1 LTPVAARDPIV
12 DGWSTS
18 KLVTTARVPQPS
30 LCRGPHG
37 QVFVHGMVGE
47 GWETTNPA
55 APFPVPVN
63 HPEKQADVWFNS
75 GPTNPLPVV
84 P

>member
-1 LTPVAARDPIV
+1 M
-12 DGWSTS
+12 GWS
-18 KLVTTARVPQPS
+18 
-30 LCRGPHG
+30 
-37 QVFVHGMVGE
+37 GE

-75 GPTNPLPVV
+75 GPTNPLPAV